1 MTKIAVVNDSHFGIR
16 GDSKI
21 FLDHQERFF
30 TEVFFP
36 YLDENDITTVFDLGD
51 TFDRRKYINYV
62 TLKRAKDFFF
72 NQMAKR
78 NIEYHAVVGN
88 HSVYYTNTNEV
99 NSMSLLLNEYS
110 NFHFYEFEPKELIFG
125 STKIMLV
132 PWITKDNS
140 EICIQSIQN
149 TDASILM
156 GHFEIKGFEMM
167 KGQLCDHG
175 LEKDIFS
182 KFEAVYSGHF
192 HHPSE
197 YRNIKYLGAQYEM
210 TWSDYDGKRG
220 FNVFDTNTKELTWIE
235 NPHRIFYKIEY
246 DDRGMAIDDIVN
258 IDTTMMKD
266 TYIKVVVKNREN
278 SYLYDL
284 FLTKLTDSG
293 AADVKSVEDSLNLES
308 TGVEDILDETK
319 DTKDIL
325 NGYIDSI
332 ETKISKDKIKK
343 IVNELYIE
351 AMSIT

>member
-1 MTKIAVVNDSHFGIR
+1 MTKIAIINDTHFGIR

-30 TEVFFP
+30 LEVFFP
-36 YLDENDITTVFDLGD
+36 YLDEHDIRIVLDLGD

-72 NQMAKR
+72 DKMAKR
-78 NIEYHAVVGN
+78 GIEYHAVVGN

-99 NSMSLLLNEYS
+99 NSMSLLLKEYS
-110 NFHFYEFEPKELIFG
+110 NFHFYEHEPKELTFG
-125 STKIMLV
+125 STCVMMV

-140 EICIQSIQN
+140 EVCIKAIQESN
-149 TDASILM
+149 ANILA

-167 KGQLCDHG
+167 RGQLCDHG
-175 LEKDIFS
+175 LEKDIFTN
-182 KFEAVYSGHF
+182 FEAVYSGHF

-197 YRNIKYLGAQYEM
+197 YGNIKYLGAQYEM

-220 FNVFDTNTKELTWIE
+220 FRVLDTETRNLEWIE
-235 NPHRIFYKIEY
+235 NPYRVFYKIEY
-246 DDRGMAIDDIVN
+246 DDAGMTIDDIVN
-258 IDTTMMKD
+258 IDTSMMKD
-266 TYIKVVVKNREN
+266 TYIKVIVKNREN
-278 SYLYDL
+278 AYLYDL
-284 FLTKLTDSG
+284 FLTKLADSG

-308 TGVEDILDETK
+308 AGVDDILDETK

-325 NGYIDSI
+325 NGYVDTL

-343 IVNELYIE
+343 VVNELYME
-351 AMSIT
+351 AMSVA